1 MLLVVLYCRM
11 IPQTFSWK
19 LRRAAE
25 CLSGHVGKWYNL
37 AVFSGVIQN
46 SHGAEVLRQAGCE
59 NFLTMV
65 FSSPSGIKF
74 VGQYGIDKQKLIDV
88 LDARATRSKSFNADI
103 IALHNG
109 AVLFVRRYKK

>member
-11 IPQTFSWK
+11 ILQTFSWK

-25 CLSGHVGKWYNL
+25 CRSGHVGKWYNL

-59 NFLTMV
+59 NFLTMG
-65 FSSPSGIKF
+65 FSSPSGIKRAPGDLNCTPF
-74 VGQYGIDKQKLIDV
+74 VGLHTLTFY
-88 LDARATRSKSFNADI
+88 I
-103 IALHNG
+103 IILTITHPANT
-109 AVLFVRRYKK
+109 A